1 MFGKKKKTASA
12 PAKMRV
18 RRGDEVVVIAGKDK
32 GATGKVLKVLPAKG
46 RVVVEG
52 VNMIKRATRANP
64 QKNIKGGLLEREA
77 PIAVSNVLL
86 KDPDN
91 GKASR
96 MGVRHEGGEWVRY
109 SKKSGTTVS
118 TVSAESQ
125 E

>member
-1 MFGKKKKTASA
+1 MFGKKRKTSPA
-12 PAKMRV
+12 PAKIRV
-18 RRGDEVVVIAGKDK
+18 RKGDEVVVIAGKDK
-32 GATGKVLKVLPAKG
+32 GAEGKILRVDPAKG

-64 QKNIKGGLLEREA
+64 QKNIKGGVVEREA

-96 MGVRHEGGEWVRY
+96 MGIRVEGGDRVRY
-109 SKKSGTTVS
+109 SKKSGSTVS
-118 TVSAESQ
+118 TVSAAPGE
-125 E
+125 

>member
-18 RRGDEVVVIAGKDK
+18 KRGDEDVVIAGKDK
-32 GATGKVLKVLPAKG
+32 GASGKILKVLPAKG

-96 MGVRHEGGEWVRY
+96 MGVRKEGEEWVRY

-118 TVSAESQ
+118 TVSAESG

>member
-1 MFGKKKKTASA
+1 MFGKKKKVAAA
-12 PAKMRV
+12 PAKIRV
-18 RRGDEVVVIAGKDK
+18 KRGDEVVVIAGKDK
-32 GATGKVLKVLPAKG
+32 GATGKILKVLPAKG

-118 TVSAESQ
+118 TVSADAE
-125 E
+125 

>member
-1 MFGKKKKTASA
+1 MFGKKKKAASA
-12 PAKMRV
+12 PAKIRV
-18 RRGDEVVVIAGKDK
+18 KRGDEVVVIAGKDK
-32 GATGKVLKVLPAKG
+32 GAHGKILKVLPAKG

-77 PIAVSNVLL
+77 PIALSNVLL

-96 MGVRHEGGEWVRY
+96 IGVRHEGGEWVRY

-118 TVSAESQ
+118 TVSAESG

>member
-1 MFGKKKKTASA
+1 MFGKRKKSGSA
-12 PAKMRV
+12 PAKIRLK
-18 RRGDEVVVIAGKDK
+18 RGDEVVVIAGKDK
-32 GATGKVLKVLPAKG
+32 GGSGKILKVLPAKG

-52 VNMIKRATRANP
+52 INMIKRATRANP

-91 GKASR
+91 GRASR
-96 MGVRHEGGEWVRY
+96 IGVRHEGGEWVRY
-109 SKKSGTTVS
+109 SKKSGSTVS
-118 TVSAESQ
+118 TVSAESK

>member
-1 MFGKKKKTASA
+1 MFGKKKKVAPA
-12 PAKMRV
+12 PAKIRV
-18 RRGDEVVVIAGKDK
+18 KRGDEVVVISGKDK
-32 GATGKVLKVLPAKG
+32 GATGKILKVLPAKG

-118 TVSAESQ
+118 TVSADAE
-125 E
+125 

>member
-1 MFGKKKKTASA
+1 MFGKKKKAGAA
-12 PAKMRV
+12 PAKIRLK
-18 RRGDEVVVIAGKDK
+18 RGDEVVVIAGKDK
-32 GATGKVLKVLPAKG
+32 GATGKVLKVLPTKG

-96 MGVRHEGGEWVRY
+96 IGVRQEGGEWVRF
-109 SKKSGTTVS
+109 SKKSGSTVS
-118 TVSAESQ
+118 TVSAASQ